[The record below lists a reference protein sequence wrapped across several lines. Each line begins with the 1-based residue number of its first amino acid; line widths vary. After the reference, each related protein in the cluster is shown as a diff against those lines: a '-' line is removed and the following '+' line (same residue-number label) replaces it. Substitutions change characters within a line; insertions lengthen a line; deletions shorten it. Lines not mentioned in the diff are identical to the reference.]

1 MLIISEIEGGIIVS
15 SVVIELQRDLLAN
28 NCDIVS
34 ALRKAHIIAS
44 KLSLTEFDNWI
55 LSELNGYKCDEEK
68 IPEYRQ
74 IMGELKALNP
84 YRGWMPVLFQD
95 GKMEKMIC
103 NRKINDSISAIIEL
117 SSKSDSNTFQMS
129 IPADAARA
137 IDKMCTTPFP
147 TSYIVSFSLHLLNE
161 ITDKVKNCLLEWTLT
176 LEKQGIKGDEMIF
189 NQTETDAAKEVPQ
202 QINNYYGT
210 VINGNVEKTQITS
223 GDNNTVT
230 MNTDISNALADEIRE
245 SLKNEQLSP
254 DDIDNANELVDEVE
268 TKIIEKKSHKIIKA
282 SLVGLKEFL
291 IGVGAN
297 VTADLINGKMIVLF

>member
-1 MLIISEIEGGIIVS
+1 MS
-15 SVVIELQRDLLAN
+15 SVVIELQRDLLAT

-44 KLSLTEFDNWI
+44 KLNLTEFDSWI
-55 LSELNGYKCDEEK
+55 LSELNGYKCDEKE

-74 IMGELKALNP
+74 IMGVLKAFNP
-84 YRGWMPVLFQD
+84 YHGWTPVLFQD
-95 GKMEKMIC
+95 GKMEETIC
-103 NRKINDSISAIIEL
+103 NRKLKDSISAIIEL
-117 SSKSDSNTFQMS
+117 SSKSDSSSFQIN
-129 IPADAARA
+129 IPADAART
-137 IDKMCTTPFP
+137 IDKMCTAPFP

-161 ITDKVKNCLLEWTLT
+161 IIDKVKNCLLEWTLT

-230 MNTDISNALADEIRE
+230 MNIDIGTELANEIRE

-254 DDIDNANELVDEVE
+254 DDMDNANELVDEVE
-268 TKIIEKKSHKIIKA
+268 TKIIEKKSPLLIKSA
-282 SLVGLKEFL
+282 LSGLKEYL
-291 IGVGAN
+291 ICLGAN
-297 VTADLINGKMIVLF
+297 VTADLINAKMMGLF